1 MADRQIKRLLM
12 QVKAEA
18 EKMRG
23 LTDSNLKHE
32 TVKLKKLL
40 ASGKPLIQ
48 LLPEAYAAI
57 CEADRRVLGKYPY
70 DVQIY
75 GAIAMDLGFLAEM
88 NTGEGKTLTATMPLY
103 LNALT
108 GKSTI
113 LVTANEYLAYRDAA
127 EMRPAFEFM
136 GLTERSGVS
145 QKPGEFLTNEQKRRN
160 YNADILY
167 TTHSVL
173 AFDYLLNNLVKRASD
188 RFLREFNFII
198 IDEADSVLLDGA
210 QMPLVI
216 SGAPR
221 VQSNLY
227 QMTDFFV
234 STLKADRD
242 YDSEDKSVWLTD
254 RGVRYAERFFGV
266 KDFYAHENFEL
277 NRHVTLALR
286 AKVLFEK
293 QEDYIVS
300 DEGEI
305 VLIDNST
312 GRSLPGMKLRGGE
325 HQAIEQKEKVKLT
338 QEQRSVASITYQNLF
353 LMFPKMCGMSGTI
366 SDARTEL
373 RRVYHKRVVVVP
385 SHKKV
390 IRVDKKDRFFVT
402 AEDQYKAALEETLKH
417 HKTGQAVLVVTAT
430 IQDTQIFSKMLV
442 KEGVPHSVLN
452 ADDAYWEAEIIA
464 AAGKK
469 DAVTVST
476 GMAGRGTDI
485 KPEDAVRKLGG
496 LAVIGIGR
504 MENVRLERQARG
516 RAGRQGDPGTS
527 QFFVSLEDEIVME
540 MNREKATA
548 LIEKEAP
555 VPQSVLKRMING
567 SQKTK
572 EEQGVSSR
580 EQSVRYDEILRRQRE
595 ILYAARD
602 RLLDRDIIDKSTLR
616 EIIKEDIED
625 FLNENR
631 TLTQNDLNRYILDN
645 FSYELDQNI
654 RLPERYS
661 RQDRNELF
669 IVLSRYAAHLY
680 EQKRNSF
687 ESQDQFQEYTRQC
700 ILNALDDGWVEEVD
714 YLQQL
719 QFVITTRGTA
729 QRNPI
734 FEYSREAYKS
744 FEDMKTA
751 IRKNIARN
759 FYLGDPQIGIDG
771 QMNII
776 FP

>member
-12 QVKAEA
+12 QVKAKA

-188 RFLREFNFII
+188 RFLREFDFII

-567 SQKTK
+567 SQKTR

>member
-1 MADRQIKRLLM
+1 M

-254 RGVRYAERFFGV
+254 RGVRYAEKFFGV
-266 KDFYAHENFEL
+266 KAFYAHENFEL

-645 FSYELDQNI
+645 FSYELDRNI
-654 RLPERYS
+654 RLPERCS

-687 ESQDQFQEYTRQC
+687 ESQDQFQEYARQC

>member
-1 MADRQIKRLLM
+1 M
-12 QVKAEA
+12 QVKAKA

-188 RFLREFNFII
+188 RFLREFDFII

-452 ADDAYWEAEIIA
+452 ADDAYWEAEIIS

-504 MENVRLERQARG
+504 MENVRLERQA
-516 RAGRQGDPGTS
+516 
-527 QFFVSLEDEIVME
+527 
-540 MNREKATA
+540 
-548 LIEKEAP
+548 
-555 VPQSVLKRMING
+555 
-567 SQKTK
+567 
-572 EEQGVSSR
+572 
-580 EQSVRYDEILRRQRE
+580 
-595 ILYAARD
+595 
-602 RLLDRDIIDKSTLR
+602 
-616 EIIKEDIED
+616 
-625 FLNENR
+625 
-631 TLTQNDLNRYILDN
+631 
-645 FSYELDQNI
+645 
-654 RLPERYS
+654 
-661 RQDRNELF
+661 
-669 IVLSRYAAHLY
+669 
-680 EQKRNSF
+680 
-687 ESQDQFQEYTRQC
+687 
-700 ILNALDDGWVEEVD
+700 
-714 YLQQL
+714 
-719 QFVITTRGTA
+719 
-729 QRNPI
+729 
-734 FEYSREAYKS
+734 
-744 FEDMKTA
+744 
-751 IRKNIARN
+751 
-759 FYLGDPQIGIDG
+759 
-771 QMNII
+771 
-776 FP
+776 

>member
-1 MADRQIKRLLM
+1 M
-12 QVKAEA
+12 QVKAKA

-188 RFLREFNFII
+188 RFLREFDFII

-452 ADDAYWEAEIIA
+452 ADDAYWEAEIIS

-540 MNREKATA
+540 RNREKATA
-548 LIEKEAP
+548 RIEKEAP

-567 SQKTK
+567 SQKTR

>member
-1 MADRQIKRLLM
+1 M

-188 RFLREFNFII
+188 RFLREFDFII

-286 AKVLFEK
+286 AKALFEK

-567 SQKTK
+567 SQKTR

>member
-1 MADRQIKRLLM
+1 M

-234 STLKADRD
+234 STLKVDRD

-266 KDFYAHENFEL
+266 KAFYAHENFEL

-516 RAGRQGDPGTS
+516 RAGRQGDPGSS
-527 QFFVSLEDEIVME
+527 QFFVSLEDGIVME

-654 RLPERYS
+654 RLPEQYS

-680 EQKRNSF
+680 EKKRNSF

>member
-1 MADRQIKRLLM
+1 M
-12 QVKAEA
+12 QVKAKA

-188 RFLREFNFII
+188 RFLREFDFII

-567 SQKTK
+567 SQKTR

-645 FSYELDQNI
+645 FSYELDRNI
-654 RLPERYS
+654 RLPEQYS

-680 EQKRNSF
+680 EKKRNSF

>member
-1 MADRQIKRLLM
+1 M

-188 RFLREFNFII
+188 RFLREFDFII

-567 SQKTK
+567 SQKTR

>member
-1 MADRQIKRLLM
+1 M
-12 QVKAEA
+12 QVKAKA

-188 RFLREFNFII
+188 RFLREFDFII

-567 SQKTK
+567 SQKTR

>member
-1 MADRQIKRLLM
+1 M

-266 KDFYAHENFEL
+266 KAFYAHENFEL

-645 FSYELDQNI
+645 FSYELDRNI
-654 RLPERYS
+654 RLPEQYS

-680 EQKRNSF
+680 EKKRNSF

>member
-1 MADRQIKRLLM
+1 M

-57 CEADRRVLGKYPY
+57 CEADRRVFGKYPY

-266 KDFYAHENFEL
+266 KAFYAHENFEL

-645 FSYELDQNI
+645 FSYELDRNI
-654 RLPERYS
+654 RLPEQYS

-680 EQKRNSF
+680 EKKRNSF